1 MRQTFFAVGVLVV
14 SGCTT
19 LHPDPPAA
27 AGFVPVPGLYSTGD
41 GTTEYS
47 RTRLNADG
55 TYVDLDENGP
65 TGRGNW
71 SSIQNTMCFDPEG
84 DAETQQ
90 ERCWTNGPAD
100 ENGMFL
106 STRMDN
112 GQSYAIKRI
121 SD

>member
-1 MRQTFFAVGVLVV
+1 MRHTVLAIGVLVV

-19 LHPDPPAA
+19 VQPDTSAA

-55 TYVDLDENGP
+55 TYVDLGEDGP
-65 TGRGNW
+65 TGQGTW
-71 SSIQNTMCFDPEG
+71 SFDQNTMCFDPDG
-84 DAETQQ
+84 DAENQQ
-90 ERCWTNGPAD
+90 ERCWTNGPVD
-100 ENGMFL
+100 ESGVFL
-106 STRMDN
+106 STRTDN
-112 GQSYAIKRI
+112 GQSYTIKRI

>member
-1 MRQTFFAVGVLVV
+1 MRQSIFAITVLVV

-19 LHPDPPAA
+19 LNTDQSTA

-41 GTTEYS
+41 GTTVYS

-55 TYVDLDENGP
+55 TYVDLGEDGP
-65 TGRGNW
+65 TGQGTW
-71 SSIQNTMCFDPEG
+71 SFNQNTMCFDPEG

-106 STRMDN
+106 STRTDN
-112 GQSYAIKRI
+112 GQSYMIKRI